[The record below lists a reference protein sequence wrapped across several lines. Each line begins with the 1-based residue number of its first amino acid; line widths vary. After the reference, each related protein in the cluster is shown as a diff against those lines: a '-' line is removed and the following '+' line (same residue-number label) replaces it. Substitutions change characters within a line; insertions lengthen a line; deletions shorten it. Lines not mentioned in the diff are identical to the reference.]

1 MKSSHVLLAL
11 FAALIITPV
20 AHGQDSATNQDEQ
33 QTEIKNKKGDEVT
46 TVSEIPVKILVV
58 INEFEGAKKIAT
70 LPYTLYTLSAGPG
83 SPFRH
88 PVQGPRESM
97 RYQLRIPIVTGT
109 FQQSSANGSPVS
121 TQFTYQDVGTDID
134 YTARTLPND
143 SYELDFT
150 VDRTWASL
158 PGSESQRTPAA
169 SERGFVVTG
178 QPILP
183 HFRNNFVVML
193 KDGQT
198 VEGASATDPVSG
210 HVLKVDV
217 TLTVLK

>member
-33 QTEIKNKKGDEVT
+33 QTEIKNKKGHEVA
-46 TVSEIPVKILVV
+46 TVSETPTGVPVKILVV
-58 INEFEGAKKIAT
+58 INEFEGEKKIGS
-70 LPYTLYTLSAGPG
+70 LPYTLYTLTEGPAA
-83 SPFRH
+83 PFH
-88 PVQGPRESM
+88 PGGGLRESM
-97 RYQLRIPIVTGT
+97 RYQLRIPIVTGS
-109 FQQSSANGSPVS
+109 FQAGAGNDKAVVNNQYM
-121 TQFTYQDVGTDID
+121 YQDVGTDID
-134 YTARTLPND
+134 YAAFTVGAD
-143 SYELDFT
+143 SYELAFT
-150 VDRTWASL
+150 VDRSWASVPDSSGQQNL
-158 PGSESQRTPAA
+158 LS
-169 SERGFVVTG
+169 TG
-178 QPILP
+178 HPLLP

-198 VEGASATDPVSG
+198 VEGASAADPVSG

>member
-109 FQQSSANGSPVS
+109 YQGGASAKGSPLVN
-121 TQFTYQDVGTDID
+121 TQYQFQDVGTDID

-150 VDRTWASL
+150 VDRTWASM
-158 PGSESQRTPAA
+158 PGAA
-169 SERGFVVTG
+169 NDEVALERGSVVTG

-183 HFRNNFVVML
+183 HFRNSFVVVL
-193 KDGQT
+193 KNGQT